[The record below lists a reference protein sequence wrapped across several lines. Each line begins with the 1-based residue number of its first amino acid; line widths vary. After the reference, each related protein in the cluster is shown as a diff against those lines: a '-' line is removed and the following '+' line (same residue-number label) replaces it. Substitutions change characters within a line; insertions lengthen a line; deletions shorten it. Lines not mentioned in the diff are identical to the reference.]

1 MSTVLV
7 TGCSSGIG
15 LRTSLGFARQGHTTV
30 ASVRNLDR
38 ASPLRDAAT
47 DEGLDLHVVA
57 LDVTDGESVERAVK
71 EVVAD
76 YGGIDILV
84 NNAGIELRSPIEDAS
99 DEEVLAQFDTNV
111 FGLVR
116 VTRAVLPVMREQRS
130 GVIVNVSS
138 IAGVVARPFGG
149 YYSATKH
156 AVEAISEALHYEVAR
171 FGIRVAIIEPG
182 QFATALVDNAM
193 VARSF
198 AADGSPYR
206 DDSDRFDVALGG
218 LTPDGEPGDAQVVAD
233 TIVAVAGDPAAP
245 LRHVVG
251 ADAELILSV
260 RRSGDF
266 ESFEET
272 MRSALNW
279 WD

>member
-130 GVIVNVSS
+130 GVIVTAWSLIWIYVRWANGHYDTTVASLRD
-138 IAGVVARPFGG
+138 AGR
-149 YYSATKH
+149 
-156 AVEAISEALHYEVAR
+156 
-171 FGIRVAIIEPG
+171 
-182 QFATALVDNAM
+182 
-193 VARSF
+193 
-198 AADGSPYR
+198 
-206 DDSDRFDVALGG
+206 
-218 LTPDGEPGDAQVVAD
+218 
-233 TIVAVAGDPAAP
+233 
-245 LRHVVG
+245 
-251 ADAELILSV
+251 
-260 RRSGDF
+260 
-266 ESFEET
+266 
-272 MRSALNW
+272 
-279 WD
+279 